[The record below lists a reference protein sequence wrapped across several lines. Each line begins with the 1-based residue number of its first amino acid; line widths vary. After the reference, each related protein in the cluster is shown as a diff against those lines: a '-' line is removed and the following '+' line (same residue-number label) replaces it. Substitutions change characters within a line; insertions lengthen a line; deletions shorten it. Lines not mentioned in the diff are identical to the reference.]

1 MCMKK
6 IKFISINKETHDV
19 QEKPKPSRL
28 HVPEWYRKS
37 PHYFYDGKKE
47 KKARFIPGTGYKN
60 LTFKH
65 CMPFL
70 DALNVGYIVEL
81 QSDIQCS
88 VDDDNNYFLDW
99 LQNEAIFNVHGE
111 NTEFITPPHGY
122 NKRVVKYLWN
132 TLPKTPK
139 GYSSLIVKPLGFN
152 DLILHAVPAIVDT
165 DINVQ
170 SFDLPMWIKQGY
182 EGIIPKGTPLAQVIP
197 FKRDN
202 WSSSYEL
209 NQSLEKASQKG
220 FLSVMKGFYKN
231 NVWQKK
237 YYK

>member
-1 MCMKK
+1 MKK

-47 KKARFIPGTGYKN
+47 KKARFVPGTGHKN

-88 VDDDNNYFLDW
+88 VDDDNNYF
-99 LQNEAIFNVHGE
+99 
-111 NTEFITPPHGY
+111 
-122 NKRVVKYLWN
+122 
-132 TLPKTPK
+132 
-139 GYSSLIVKPLGFN
+139 
-152 DLILHAVPAIVDT
+152 
-165 DINVQ
+165 
-170 SFDLPMWIKQGY
+170 
-182 EGIIPKGTPLAQVIP
+182 
-197 FKRDN
+197 
-202 WSSSYEL
+202 
-209 NQSLEKASQKG
+209 
-220 FLSVMKGFYKN
+220 
-231 NVWQKK
+231 
-237 YYK
+237 